1 MKRVI
6 SVALLIALIMVPFQV
21 FAQDGPQMETYTS
34 DDGLFSASYPSDWK
48 MMVDDTLPF
57 PNLVLLNSDEALT
70 RWNSDENPASGDA
83 AIYALLLPVDFLSL
97 LDIQLPDEYGV
108 TDLANAFAT
117 LLMEPVSP
125 DDPLNDLVINQAE
138 EIHPND
144 DELVAGYVMA
154 KDSISEGSVIAR
166 EFDGVPGVVAV
177 VVALT
182 PPDEYSDGID
192 AIALGITTS
201 LEFTGTADSLMNSIL
216 GISDTGDSGST
227 GATSAT
233 LDGATLVAERCT
245 VCHDTQRID
254 SRKMNE
260 AAWTNLVDEMI
271 SFGAELNSAERQAVI
286 DYLVATHS

>member
-21 FAQDGPQMETYTS
+21 FAQDGPDLETYTS

-70 RWNSDENPASGDA
+70 RWNADENPELGDV

-108 TDLANAFAT
+108 ADLANAFAT
-117 LLMEPVSP
+117 LLMEPISP

-154 KDSISEGSVIAR
+154 KDSVSEGAVIAR
-166 EFDGVPGVVAV
+166 QFDGVPGVVAV

-192 AIALGITTS
+192 AIALGITIS
-201 LEFTGTADSLMNSIL
+201 LEYAGTAELLMNSIM
-216 GISDTGDSGST
+216 GMPDSTDSSSGDTSS
-227 GATSAT
+227 T
-233 LDGATLVAERCT
+233 LDGEALVQERCT

-254 SRKMNE
+254 SHTGNE
-260 AAWTNLVDEMI
+260 AVWSNTVDEMI
-271 SFGAELNSAERQAVI
+271 SFGADLNSAERQAVI
-286 DYLVATHS
+286 DYLVATHG